1 MWMRFSEECW
11 RSSWER
17 EFPMTSWQIIR
28 WWEIRRIPFNAILF
42 VVGIASILAMEWFM
56 ERAIPVGEDAIEP
69 FALAIGVLIYAIL
82 ANLFYTLGWLVELAM
97 SRTDEVVA
105 RVRARRMF
113 LAGLWFSCLL
123 TTLPFW
129 FGFVFWLLHRSK

>member
-1 MWMRFSEECW
+1 
-11 RSSWER
+11 
-17 EFPMTSWQIIR
+17 MTSWQIIR